1 MSNIII
7 RRLPSGGL
15 ARVGITPGTTLQAV
29 VDSESLSGLT
39 ITVNGESVE
48 TARFGSY
55 VLNGG
60 ERINASRSV
69 KGA

>member
-7 RRLPSGGL
+7 RRLPAGGL
-15 ARVGITPGTTLQAV
+15 TRVGITPGTTLASV
-29 VDSESLSGLT
+29 VQSESLDGLT
-39 ITVNGESVE
+39 ITVNGEAVAANNFA
-48 TARFGSY
+48 TFT
-55 VLNGG
+55 LNGG